1 MTDRTLLL
9 EQARQLPH
17 SPGVYI
23 MKDPEGTEIYV
34 GKAKDLRK
42 RVMTYFQ
49 PKDRLPKEAAL
60 VGMIA
65 AFDYVETESEIEAFL
80 LENRLIKDLRPKYNF
95 MLKNNEHY
103 PLIEV
108 TMGEDFPRVLVTRKQ
123 QSPESRVFG
132 PFVSAGDIRGGL
144 HLLQKVFGFRTCN
157 RDLSAGRG
165 GSRHGRSCLNYQ
177 IGRCAGACRGRIS
190 KEDYRRRIVSLCRFL
205 SGQKKDLL
213 RDLQREMEAEAAAYR
228 FERAAELRDLIHA
241 LETVNEQSLPDESLA
256 PVLPAFDPERGL
268 EALRAAAG
276 LEAPPR
282 YIEGIDIANLQ
293 GGETVGSLVCFRNG
307 LPYKDGYRR
316 FRIRTVS
323 GQDDYAAVAEVV
335 RRRYGR
341 LAREGEPL
349 PDLVLI
355 DGGKGQLGAA
365 AAALR
370 EAGVQ
375 PGALMSLA
383 KAEETPYLSGREEPL
398 PLSRRNAGL
407 KLLMYIRDE
416 AHRFAQ
422 HYHHILRRKTMFGEE

>member
-1 MTDRTLLL
+1 MTDRQSLL
-9 EQARQLPH
+9 EQARALPRA
-17 SPGVYI
+17 PGVYI
-23 MKDPEGTEIYV
+23 MKDPGGAEIYV

-42 RVMTYFQ
+42 RVTTYFQ
-49 PKDRLPKEAAL
+49 PRDRLPKEAAL
-60 VGMIA
+60 VETIA
-65 AFDYVETESEIEAFL
+65 AFDYVETESELEAFL

-123 QSPESRVFG
+123 THPGSRVFG
-132 PFVSAGDIRGGL
+132 PFVSAGDIKGGL
-144 HLLQKVFGFRTCN
+144 HLLQKIFGFRTCS
-157 RDLSAGRG
+157 RDLSAGSR
-165 GSRHGRSCLNYQ
+165 GSRAGRSCLNYQ
-177 IGRCAGACRGRIS
+177 IGRCTGACRGRIS

-213 RDLQREMEAEAAAYR
+213 RDLRKEMAAEAAAYR
-228 FERAAELRDLIHA
+228 FERAAELRDLVHA

-256 PVLPAFDPERGL
+256 PVLPSFDPEKGL
-268 EALRAAAG
+268 EALRSAAD
-276 LEAPPR
+276 LPAPPR

-341 LAREGEPL
+341 LARDGAPL

-355 DGGKGQLGAA
+355 DGGKGQLRAA
-365 AAALR
+365 AEAMR
-370 EAGVQ
+370 EAGAS

-383 KAEETPYLSGREEPL
+383 KAEETPFLHGRDEPL

-407 KLLMYIRDE
+407 KLLSFVRDE

-422 HYHHILRRKTMFGEE
+422 HYHHILRRKSMFGEE